1 MPTKTQ
7 HLQIRV
13 TAREKAALKGL
24 AERAGLDLSGYVL
37 GRALPSLRLHFGEIL
52 QALGDEA
59 APPGASNRSGTSDRG
74 GTAEPGD
81 TADRHDAADRRFA
94 LAELN
99 DFLTALVPAE
109 FADAVADADIRAL
122 DSFTAN
128 YVAALVEQAA
138 ALNHV
143 APPPWAKMI
152 PPLCEPYFAGGL
164 KSLRPH
170 LLREAPVPFK
180 RRNIFVDS
188 ALGDRA

>member
-1 MPTKTQ
+1 MQTKTQ

-13 TAREKAALKGL
+13 SAREKAALKRL

-37 GRALPSLRLHFGEIL
+37 GRALPSQQLRFEEIL
-52 QALGDEA
+52 GTLGDATDE
-59 APPGASNRSGTSDRG
+59 RDVY
-74 GTAEPGD
+74 
-81 TADRHDAADRRFA
+81 DRRFA

-99 DFLTALVPAE
+99 DFLTALAPGE
-109 FADAVADADIRAL
+109 FSDAMADADLRAL
-122 DSFTAN
+122 DPLTAN

-138 ALNHV
+138 DRNQV
-143 APPPWAKMI
+143 APPSWVKTI
-152 PPLCEPYFAGGL
+152 PVLNEPYFAGGM

-188 ALGDRA
+188 ALGDRV